1 MPQTVDCVQ
10 REDLWSFAY
19 TGRMNFPPKVVVI
32 GPGAVGGYFG
42 GKLALAGAGL
52 TLVGRPGGGGAHME
66 VLARDGLR
74 IEATGF
80 EETIP
85 VAVTDDASVVGQ
97 ADLVL
102 FAVKTLDTVVAAR
115 SIAPHLLPNTIVI
128 SLQNGVDNVERMAE
142 AGVDALPAVVY
153 VAVAIER
160 PGVVTHRG
168 RGDLVLGH
176 STRGDDARRVA
187 AWFEAAGVRSRV
199 SEHIEAEL
207 WGKLVI
213 NAMANAI
220 SALTGAPYARVAA
233 HEPSMGVA
241 MEVAAEAFAVARAA
255 GIELDE
261 QAVTAEAGT
270 IYVSMGEATSSTQQ
284 DIARGKPT
292 EIDSLNGVIARKGEA
307 LGVPTPVNRAL
318 WALVSLREQ
327 IDAR

>member
-1 MPQTVDCVQ
+1 MD
-10 REDLWSFAY
+10 A
-19 TGRMNFPPKVVVI
+19 PPKVVVI

-52 TLVGRPGGGGAHME
+52 TLVGRRGGRGEHMQM
-66 VLARDGLR
+66 VARNGLR
-74 IEATGF
+74 IEATDF
-80 EETIP
+80 EATIP
-85 VAVTDDASVVGQ
+85 VEVTDDVGVVGH

-102 FAVKTLDTVVAAR
+102 FAVKTLDTVAAAR
-115 SIAPHLLPNTIVI
+115 SIAPYLSPNAIVV
-128 SLQNGVDNVERMAE
+128 SLQNGVDNVERLAE
-142 AGVDALPAVVY
+142 VGVDALPAVVY
-153 VAVAIER
+153 IAAAIER
-160 PGVVTHRG
+160 PGVVKHRG

-176 STRGDDARRVA
+176 AKRGDDVRRVA
-187 AWFEAAGVRSRV
+187 GWFEAAGVRARV
-199 SEHIEAEL
+199 SDQIEAEL

-220 SALTGAPYARVAA
+220 SALTGAPYARIAA
-233 HEPSMGVA
+233 HKPSMTAA

-261 QAVTAEAGT
+261 DAVAAGAAT
-270 IYVSMGEATSSTQQ
+270 IYGALGQATSSTQQ

-307 LGVPTPVNRAL
+307 LGVPTPVNRVL